1 MEDERRLPIREL
13 LVWRWKNKL
22 YLRTFF
28 LLLQLLYDEA
38 FDLALSSTFFVNIFL
53 WLQWNKTCF
62 HLPIPTHFCS
72 VRCSSRVLFTLAVEV
87 HLKLDHKFAF
97 WQYTDLPYLPNVFLK
112 IFRLSLGSLSFQ
124 WGLTAALN
132 NRHCGRASH
141 MGATCALPSEDLFS
155 RNREE
160 DQPNLFLCLNVSL
173 FLCWDYLPKLLTRKT
188 W

>member
-1 MEDERRLPIREL
+1 MKL
-13 LVWRWKNKL
+13 LSWL
-22 YLRTFF
+22 FHF
-28 LLLQLLYDEA
+28 
-38 FDLALSSTFFVNIFL
+38 FFVNTFL

-62 HLPIPTHFCS
+62 HLPIPRHFCS
-72 VRCSSRVLFTLAVEV
+72 VHCSSRVLFTLALEV
-87 HLKLDHKFAF
+87 QLKLDHIFAF
-97 WQYTDLPYLPNVFLK
+97 WQFTDLPYLPNVFFLK
-112 IFRLSLGSLSFQ
+112 IFRLSLGSLSFK